1 MEWIITSLQW
11 YFALLFLGLIFVPMT
26 GKLFSKLFLDRGYA
40 FSKILSL
47 LFLSYT
53 TYFLGT
59 LKLFKFSQVNL
70 IVFTLIFLVGNILIY
85 QRGKEKKDDEKTRS
99 IVFSIISELLFLSSF
114 FFWIII
120 RGQEP
125 SIRGLEKFMDFGFMN
140 SILRSDYFPP
150 LDMWLSADPTKTNG
164 YFINYY
170 YFGHLTGSLL
180 MKLTGIKS
188 SLGYNLLLATIFA
201 LGVTQTFSLVGAII
215 YNLSKNITDSVKKN
229 LMTKVIFFGLLGA
242 FIVNLGG
249 NLHTIYTFTT
259 GYPNESPIPFW
270 KILSSY
276 NPGKYWYPNATRFIP
291 FTIHEFPSYSWV
303 VADLHGHVFDIPFVL
318 LTLAFLFIFF
328 IKMKDS
334 NEHNYGQNQKFNS
347 NYQNDKS
354 KIKYSQIP
362 ISIYFHKFQFIS
374 VVFLGFLTAV
384 HYMTNAFDG
393 PIYLLL
399 SSIILFLLF
408 RFSWNFI
415 FYLLVLILSFVF
427 FSLPFSLHFQPFV
440 SGIGVNC
447 SPQALINFKKIGPFI
462 FEKGNCQT
470 SPFWMMFLLW
480 GFFWINFILFLGI
493 KFFDRFSRY
502 KLPSPKLHLSAS
514 IDHFIFVLFAFGT
527 FLVVIPEFFYIKDI
541 YPAHFRANTMFK
553 LGYQA
558 FMMMGIASAVTFFY
572 IKLQTRI
579 KAIIFGVLFV
589 FFFFFVGLY
598 PFFSIPSYYG
608 NLKKPVVLDGSL
620 WIESTFPEDKDLI
633 DYINDRIVGQ
643 PTILEA
649 QGDSYTDFERIS
661 AYTGVP
667 TIAGWWVH
675 EWLWRGSADVVG
687 SRIPEIATIYESDDM
702 ELTRNLLKKYKV
714 SYVVVSNLEREKYKK
729 LNEKKFNSLGRLIF
743 RSKNKFGA
751 LYQVNP

>member
-70 IVFTLIFLVGNILIY
+70 VVFTLIFLVGNILIY

-99 IVFSIISELLFLSSF
+99 IVLSIISELLFLSSF

-328 IKMKDS
+328 IKMKES
-334 NEHNYGQNQKFNS
+334 IETTNYLLLTA
-347 NYQNDKS
+347 
-354 KIKYSQIP
+354 
-362 ISIYFHKFQFIS
+362 
-374 VVFLGFLTAV
+374 VFLGFLTAV

-399 SSIILFLLF
+399 TITLFFILYRLSLKFFLSSGIVVISFIL
-408 RFSWNFI
+408 
-415 FYLLVLILSFVF
+415 
-427 FSLPFSLHFQPFV
+427 FSLPFSIHFSPFV

-447 SPQALINFKKIGPFI
+447 SPDFLVNLKKLGPFL
-462 FEKGNCQT
+462 FEKGNCQI
-470 SPFWMMFLLW
+470 SPPWMFFVLW
-480 GFFWINFILFLGI
+480 GFFWVNFIIFLFISRHSGLSRI
-493 KFFDRFSRY
+493 RFWSRRFTPPQNDNLTM
-502 KLPSPKLHLSAS
+502 KQSNNET
-514 IDHFIFVLFAFGT
+514 INQFILALFALGT
-527 FLVVIPEFFYIKDI
+527 FLIIIPEFFYIKDI

-553 LGYQA
+553 LGYQS
-558 FMMMGIASAVTFFY
+558 FIMM
-572 IKLQTRI
+572 
-579 KAIIFGVLFV
+579 
-589 FFFFFVGLY
+589 
-598 PFFSIPSYYG
+598 
-608 NLKKPVVLDGSL
+608 
-620 WIESTFPEDKDLI
+620 
-633 DYINDRIVGQ
+633 
-643 PTILEA
+643 
-649 QGDSYTDFERIS
+649 
-661 AYTGVP
+661 
-667 TIAGWWVH
+667 
-675 EWLWRGSADVVG
+675 
-687 SRIPEIATIYESDDM
+687 
-702 ELTRNLLKKYKV
+702 
-714 SYVVVSNLEREKYKK
+714 
-729 LNEKKFNSLGRLIF
+729 
-743 RSKNKFGA
+743 
-751 LYQVNP
+751 